1 MALARHADPPR
12 LKIQFAQPARIEFGL
27 SPLQVNNR

>member
-1 MALARHADPPR
+1 MLIPPR